1 MTASVVVVVGGTVEV
16 VAGASVVVL
25 GATVVAGAAVVEV
38 GATVEGDDDEADV
51 DAARTDERGTLS
63 AGEATTDLSTV
74 AQDVARAT
82 TTTALVAIERERVS
96 GRWLVRVVITSA
108 SLRRN
113 SPDVA
118 TKLASNCCELAAQ
131 RFLSR
136 DCHTSLGRWSREQA
150 EGASKV

>member
-38 GATVEGDDDEADV
+38 GATVEGVGVETGVEADV

-82 TTTALVAIERERVS
+82 TTTALFVLS
-96 GRWLVRVVITSA
+96 
-108 SLRRN
+108 SLPPP
-113 SPDVA
+113 SDA
-118 TKLASNCCELAAQ
+118 TIPMLRQN
-131 RFLSR
+131 
-136 DCHTSLGRWSREQA
+136 
-150 EGASKV
+150 

>member
-38 GATVEGDDDEADV
+38 GATVEGDDDEADD

-108 SLRRN
+108 SL
-113 SPDVA
+113 
-118 TKLASNCCELAAQ
+118 
-131 RFLSR
+131 
-136 DCHTSLGRWSREQA
+136 
-150 EGASKV
+150 